1 MSQPITSSPAPGSEI
16 SQTALMVSDQPTG
29 TQDISKSKSG
39 LNTEKPTES
48 QAETSSEI
56 SRGSMKDK
64 KARLALLIHQQ
75 NLAI

>member
-1 MSQPITSSPAPGSEI
+1 MSQPISSSPAPGGEI
-16 SQTALMVSDQPTG
+16 NQTALRVADQQTG
-29 TQDISKSKSG
+29 TQNISKTG
-39 LNTEKPTES
+39 LNTEKPRES

-56 SRGSMKDK
+56 NRGSIKDK

>member
-16 SQTALMVSDQPTG
+16 SQTALMVSDQQTG
-29 TQDISKSKSG
+29 TQDISKSG
-39 LNTEKPTES
+39 LNTEKPRES

-56 SRGSMKDK
+56 SRGPIKDK

>member
-16 SQTALMVSDQPTG
+16 SQTALMVSDQQTG
-29 TQDISKSKSG
+29 TQDISKSG
-39 LNTEKPTES
+39 LNTEKPRES

-56 SRGSMKDK
+56 SRGSIKDK